1 MTNNSNN
8 NYNKNK
14 IKNKY
19 YKQEDEIIKEE
30 VEENINNNEEEKE
43 ENEEENINNGNNNNN
58 NNNFN
63 YKTNFIDT
71 TKNVEG
77 DSGNSGNIGT
87 GSGNDIRGDGKE
99 NKNKLKAKEHVPIIL
114 SYSISS
120 SGNSL
125 HSETSTP
132 KQTTTT
138 TTSTSLSSL
147 NTSSSLEA
155 SGSGVLNTSNEN
167 TPIIG
172 GVLKIDNEILLNSGH
187 KKILPLF
194 NLICLT
200 ICFLGVQFGWALQI
214 AFSTPLFLELG
225 VDQKWVSYIWLAG
238 PISGLIVQPLVG
250 VITDRSECRFGRR
263 KPFILIGSIFISI
276 GLVLISNAESVGSYF
291 GDTEQKKSIAIS
303 IAIVG
308 FWILDLSNNAVQ
320 APCRALLVD
329 IAAPS
334 QQSLGSSLFSLMLGT
349 GNLLGYMMG
358 SIDLVRM
365 VPFMKTDTRAL
376 FTLSIMILLFC
387 VVMTLGFVTEEQYIR
402 VNEDQTV
409 ENPLKIM
416 FKGIIKMPTYLQ
428 RLCVVQFFSWI
439 GWFSFVLF
447 ITTWVGVNVFGGDPN
462 ASEYSDSR
470 VLFQDGVRWGSLALT
485 ISSGITIAVSLL
497 IPFLVK
503 FIDMKYIYIGGNLL
517 QCIFFAF
524 FYFVQSKIG
533 SLLLIASTGIP
544 WAVVMILPFSIV
556 GMGVEDN
563 ESSGLNI
570 GTLNIFVVVPQMV
583 VSLGI
588 SLILDLSK
596 GNVVYSLLT
605 GSVASFFAT
614 LFCCRI
620 IIPKHHGHPIGD
632 IEEIHFNIENNNNSG
647 NKYSPMYKSSDN
659 NNKNSDNN
667 QSITNNNDDNSNKT
681 NNNNNNYNNYN
692 NIDNNNR
699 PGQKEIEPIINL
711 NDSYQVNQQSYNY

>member
-1 MTNNSNN
+1 MTKNSNN
-8 NYNKNK
+8 KNKNK
-14 IKNKY
+14 IKKKY
-19 YKQEDEIIKEE
+19 YRQEDEPIDENYDEE
-30 VEENINNNEEEKE
+30 DEQENFNNDNS
-43 ENEEENINNGNNNNN
+43 NNNNN
-58 NNNFN
+58 NDHFNN
-63 YKTNFIDT
+63 KTNPNIEKGANFIDST
-71 TKNVEG
+71 NEKDG
-77 DSGNSGNIGT
+77 DKIDSDSGCDSSSNNG
-87 GSGNDIRGDGKE
+87 GKE
-99 NKNKLKAKEHVPIIL
+99 NKNKLKAKEHVPMSL
-114 SYSISS
+114 STYSISS
-120 SGNSL
+120 SSGNPYHST
-125 HSETSTP
+125 SETSTP
-132 KQTTTT
+132 KTTTIT
-138 TTSTSLSSL
+138 TTAITSNSLSSL
-147 NTSSSLEA
+147 NTSSSLGA

-187 KKILPLF
+187 KKTLPLF

-225 VDQKWVSYIWLAG
+225 VGQKWVSYIWLAG

-263 KPFILIGSIFISI
+263 KPFIFVGSIFISI
-276 GLVLISNAESVGSYF
+276 GLVLISNAESIGSYF
-291 GDTEQKKSIAIS
+291 GDSEQKKSIAIS

-376 FTLSIMILLFC
+376 FTLSIMVLMFC

-402 VNEDQTV
+402 VNDDQPI

-416 FKGIIKMPTYLQ
+416 FKGIVKMPTYLQ

-462 ASEYSDSR
+462 APEYSDSR

-517 QCIFFAF
+517 QCIFFAL
-524 FYFVQSKIG
+524 FYFVDSKIG
-533 SLLLIASTGIP
+533 SILLIASTGIP

-614 LFCCRI
+614 LFCFRI

-632 IEEIHFNIENNNNSG
+632 IEEIHFNIESNNNNSK
-647 NKYSPMYKSSDN
+647 NNYSPMYKSTDNKNQPNNNNDN
-659 NNKNSDNN
+659 NNY
-667 QSITNNNDDNSNKT
+667 IENSNSS
-681 NNNNNNYNNYN
+681 N
-692 NIDNNNR
+692 
-699 PGQKEIEPIINL
+699 QKDIEPKLNL
-711 NDSYQVNQQSYNY
+711 NDSYQVNQNK

>member
-1 MTNNSNN
+1 MTKDSNNS
-8 NYNKNK
+8 KNK
-14 IKNKY
+14 IKNNKKY
-19 YKQEDEIIKEE
+19 YKQEDEIINEQDEE
-30 VEENINNNEEEKE
+30 NYKNSNNNDNNNSDNINNKTNTKFEKD
-43 ENEEENINNGNNNNN
+43 
-58 NNNFN
+58 
-63 YKTNFIDT
+63 TNFIEASKEIEKKKEDEVSSGRYGKII
-71 TKNVEG
+71 KN
-77 DSGNSGNIGT
+77 N
-87 GSGNDIRGDGKE
+87 
-99 NKNKLKAKEHVPIIL
+99 LKAKEHPILL
-114 SYSISS
+114 SPHSNIGSIS
-120 SGNSL
+120 NIQYTT
-125 HSETSTP
+125 SENSTP
-132 KQTTTT
+132 KQATPTPTSTTTAN
-138 TTSTSLSSL
+138 SLSSL
-147 NTSSSLEA
+147 NTSSSLGA
-155 SGSGVLNTSNEN
+155 SSSGVLNTSNEN

-187 KKILPLF
+187 KKVLPLF

-225 VDQKWVSYIWLAG
+225 VEQKWVSYIWLAG

-276 GLVLISNAESVGSYF
+276 GLALISNAESIGSYL
-291 GDTEQKKSIAIS
+291 GDNEQKKTVAIS
-303 IAIVG
+303 IAIIG

-376 FTLSIMILLFC
+376 FTLSIMVLMFC
-387 VVMTLGFVTEEQYIR
+387 VIMTLGFVTEEQYIR
-402 VNEDQTV
+402 VNDDRPI
-409 ENPLKIM
+409 ENPLKTM

-462 ASEYSDSR
+462 APEYSDSR
-470 VLFQDGVRWGSLALT
+470 ILFQDGVRWGSLALT
-485 ISSGITIAVSLL
+485 VSSGMTIAISLL

-503 FIDMKYIYIGGNLL
+503 FVDMKYIYIGGNLL
-517 QCIFFAF
+517 QCIFFAL
-524 FYFVQSKIG
+524 FYFIDSKIG
-533 SLLLIASTGIP
+533 SILLIAATGIP

-588 SLILDLSK
+588 GLILDLSR

-614 LFCCRI
+614 LFCFRI

-632 IEEIHFNIENNNNSG
+632 IEEIHFNIENNNGG
-647 NKYSPMYKSSDN
+647 NNYSPMHKSSESNQSRIKDNINKNDGNN
-659 NNKNSDNN
+659 NNKN
-667 QSITNNNDDNSNKT
+667 NNNM
-681 NNNNNNYNNYN
+681 NYNY
-692 NIDNNNR
+692 I
-699 PGQKEIEPIINL
+699 QKDIEPILNL
-711 NDSYQVNQQSYNY
+711 NDSYQINQNQESFSNDY

>member
-1 MTNNSNN
+1 MTYNNSSNS
-8 NYNKNK
+8 KNK

-19 YKQEDEIIKEE
+19 YKQEDEINEQVDENNIYKQEE
-30 VEENINNNEEEKE
+30 EKNEKNEKENINNS
-43 ENEEENINNGNNNNN
+43 NNNNN
-58 NNNFN
+58 YNNNN
-63 YKTNFIDT
+63 KTNIEKGTNFID
-71 TKNVEG
+71 KMNLGKGEG
-77 DSGNSGNIGT
+77 DSG
-87 GSGNDIRGDGKE
+87 SGNDDGKE
-99 NKNKLKAKEHVPIIL
+99 NKNKLKANEHVPITL
-114 SYSISS
+114 SSYSISS
-120 SGNSL
+120 SGGNPH
-125 HSETSTP
+125 HSETSTTP
-132 KQTTTT
+132 KQPTTTT
-138 TTSTSLSSL
+138 TTTTTTASTANSLSSL
-147 NTSSSLEA
+147 NTSSSLGA
-155 SGSGVLNTSNEN
+155 SSSGVLNTSNEN

-187 KKILPLF
+187 KKTLPLF

-225 VDQKWVSYIWLAG
+225 VEQKWVSYIWLAG

-276 GLVLISNAESVGSYF
+276 GLVLISNAETFGSYF

-376 FTLSIMILLFC
+376 FTLSIMVLLFC

-402 VNEDQTV
+402 VNEDQSV

-416 FKGIIKMPTYLQ
+416 FKGIVKMPIYLQ
-428 RLCVVQFFSWI
+428 RLCTVQFFSWI

-462 ASEYSDSR
+462 APEYSDSR
-470 VLFQDGVRWGSLALT
+470 ILFQDGVRWGSLSLT

-497 IPFLVK
+497 IPFLVR

-517 QCIFFAF
+517 QCIFFAL
-524 FYFVQSKIG
+524 FYFVESKIG

-544 WAVVMILPFSIV
+544 WAIVMILPFSIV

-588 SLILDLSK
+588 GLILDLSK

-614 LFCCRI
+614 LFCFRI

-632 IEEIHFNIENNNNSG
+632 IEEIHFNIENNSSG

-659 NNKNSDNN
+659 NNNNDNN
-667 QSITNNNDDNSNKT
+667 QSIIN
-681 NNNNNNYNNYN
+681 N
-692 NIDNNNR
+692 NIDNNKKPN
-699 PGQKEIEPIINL
+699 QKDIEPILNL
-711 NDSYQVNQQSYNY
+711 NDSYQVNQNQQSYSN